1 MIVIKT
7 DEHKKGV
14 FITES
19 IYTDSLPGHK
29 KRIKEYIENVKD
41 TAKRKGYNVK
51 IEEI

>member
-29 KRIKEYIENVKD
+29 ERTKEYIENVKNE
-41 TAKRKGYNVK
+41 AKRKGYNIK